1 MSQEHRHQ
9 SNPGE
14 CPREEVPTAH
24 LAFGLEGQLPPPL
37 ANGTTLAPT
46 LNRCSIDNTFRRRA
60 YAQAMVEKYARRE
73 ELEITFEIGEAEYPN
88 HDDELVISVRIANA
102 WVMRVMVDTGSF
114 VDVLY
119 LDALQKLSLTKE
131 DLAPTAL
138 ALIWFTGDSI
148 SPLGLATLPIIIEEE
163 LSSKTMIVTF
173 IVVWLPSAY
182 NVVLPD
188 GYYAT
193 QKIKAQA
200 TLADKRDLAVIP
212 PRPVPTEELLEVSL
226 DKDQSNRTVKI
237 GFTL

>member
-1 MSQEHRHQ
+1 
-9 SNPGE
+9 
-14 CPREEVPTAH
+14 
-24 LAFGLEGQLPPPL
+24 
-37 ANGTTLAPT
+37 
-46 LNRCSIDNTFRRRA
+46 
-60 YAQAMVEKYARRE
+60 MVEKYARRE

-88 HDDELVISVRIANA
+88 HDDELVISVRITNA

-119 LDALQKLSLTKE
+119 LDAFQKLSLTKE
-131 DLAPTAL
+131 DLAPMAL

-148 SPLGLATLPIIIEEE
+148 SPLGLATLPITIEEE
-163 LSSKTMIVTF
+163 PSSKTMMVTF
-173 IVVWLPSAY
+173 IVVGLPSAY
-182 NVVLPD
+182 NVILRTPVTSTTLNKLRATILTYHQTMKFLTRARIGEGAILGIKVVLPD
-188 GYYAT
+188 DYYAA

-237 GFTL
+237 GFTLRERDQI